1 MSAVAPSYAAAV
13 SSVTEVVHT
22 APSYAAAVSSVTEVV
37 HTAPSYAAAV
47 SSVKIKTY
55 LTLTVT
61 PQ

>member
-1 MSAVAPSYAAAV
+1 MSAVAPSYATAV

-22 APSYAAAVSSVTEVV
+22 APSYAT
-37 HTAPSYAAAV
+37 AV